1 MRILLVRGGGAV
13 VDGHDVDECADLVN
27 NTLVVGFLRPVERV
41 HGVLVCAV
49 VDEEA
54 VGGGE
59 GVDALCEAAARE
71 CGEETR
77 TWLASWTD
85 VPEAAARMLAGDKV
99 WSVRRALAAC
109 VFAPGS
115 LEVLPFCVFF

>member
-54 VGGGE
+54 VGGGKNDE
-59 GVDALCEAAARE
+59 RVQALI
-71 CGEETR
+71 
-77 TWLASWTD
+77 
-85 VPEAAARMLAGDKV
+85 
-99 WSVRRALAAC
+99 SVRVVFDVCAAI
-109 VFAPGS
+109 V
-115 LEVLPFCVFF
+115 